1 MKENLM
7 SFISEIANLIVNPNG
22 KASDPYDVNVN
33 NNYVSLYQAKKSLKD
48 IDIPIEKI
56 VQDKRSRKITIETS
70 ANLNS
75 DQSKKVAEYFDE
87 NRIGYDLNGN
97 RLNSFTIDKNSKCVL
112 EERQWK

>member
-7 SFISEIANLIVNPNG
+7 SFISEIANLIVNSNG
-22 KASDPYDVNVN
+22 KASDPYDMNVN

-48 IDIPIEKI
+48 VNIPIEKI
-56 VQDKRSRKITIETS
+56 VQDKRSRKIVVETS

-75 DQSKKVAEYFDE
+75 DESKKVTEYFNQ
-87 NRIGYDLNGN
+87 NRIGYDLNDGH
-97 RLNSFTIDKNSKCVL
+97 LNSFTIDKNSKYVL